1 MIFTGI
7 TTHRPIEHIF
17 LLALN
22 NGLFDSDGGSATG
35 RSPLRLFQVASLS
48 GLMVDGHGPPRL
60 RLPVTVTVPLSGMVT
75 VTVTVANK
83 RRLSLAAEFLAK
95 H

>member
-1 MIFTGI
+1 
-7 TTHRPIEHIF
+7 
-17 LLALN
+17 
-22 NGLFDSDGGSATG
+22 
-35 RSPLRLFQVASLS
+35 
-48 GLMVDGHGPPRL
+48 MVDGHGPPRL